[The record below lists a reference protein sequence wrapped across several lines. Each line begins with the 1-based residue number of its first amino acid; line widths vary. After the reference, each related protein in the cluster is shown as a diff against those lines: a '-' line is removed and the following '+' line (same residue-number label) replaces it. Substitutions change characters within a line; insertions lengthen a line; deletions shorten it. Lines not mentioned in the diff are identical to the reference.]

1 MVIGDKSDLVQEM
14 VSLCLGLSGTSRE
27 GRVRWIGRWWAGVG
41 ALDEEKA
48 TNLAVLNYTHDKTID
63 N

>member
-1 MVIGDKSDLVQEM
+1 MSWVD
-14 VSLCLGLSGTSRE
+14 GTSRE